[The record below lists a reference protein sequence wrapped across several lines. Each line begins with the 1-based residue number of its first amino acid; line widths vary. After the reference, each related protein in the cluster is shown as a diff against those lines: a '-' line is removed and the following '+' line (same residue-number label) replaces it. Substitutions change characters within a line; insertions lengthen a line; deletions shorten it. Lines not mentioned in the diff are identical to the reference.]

1 MLVVFGFVAFICIF
15 TGLYQF
21 HQISSCQK
29 VEAVVVDGQHGFWEQ
44 LAVRFPVYEYVWNN
58 EIWVS
63 ALISRP

>member
-29 VEAVVVDGQHGFWEQ
+29 VEAVVVDGQHGF
-44 LAVRFPVYEYVWNN
+44 LGA
-58 EIWVS
+58 IGS
-63 ALISRP
+63 